1 MVYVACQQEILQAGQ
16 MESVIWNDGF
26 WQRLKKL
33 VQDPIVDVRIRTARL
48 LSLISGM
55 SNLSV
60 YLFINQ
66 SNRSILFVGCRITG
80 GIAGTF
86 PIPNLR
92 DDPKTISRSLKRSQS
107 FHPSHPFWCPT
118 SKYGF
123 RKTGIFESVEEYIE
137 FFKTSSCFF
146 LPPLKKKKTKKK
158 KKKGGEFCFFFFFLW
173 GFFPPPPPLFFFPPP
188 PCHKLPMLS
197 SHRQLQLWLAVWF
210 NSGWSWG
217 LVVSR

>member
-1 MVYVACQQEILQAGQ
+1 MLGASESYRKRMVYVACQQEILQAGQ

-137 FFKTSSCFF
+137 FFKTSSCCCYPW
-146 LPPLKKKKTKKK
+146 LNTNTTKKK
-158 KKKGGEFCFFFFFLW
+158 KRRRAEE
-173 GFFPPPPPLFFFPPP
+173 
-188 PCHKLPMLS
+188 
-197 SHRQLQLWLAVWF
+197 R
-210 NSGWSWG
+210 
-217 LVVSR
+217 

>member
-137 FFKTSSCFF
+137 FFKTSSCCCYPW
-146 LPPLKKKKTKKK
+146 LNTNTTKKK
-158 KKKGGEFCFFFFFLW
+158 KRRRRDVGLFFSFVGVFM
-173 GFFPPPPPLFFFPPP
+173 PPPPPPFFSPPP
-188 PCHKLPMLS
+188 LRGK
-197 SHRQLQLWLAVWF
+197 R
-210 NSGWSWG
+210 GRKG
-217 LVVSR
+217 GGGGG